1 MKELFKLQADVCK
14 VIANPVRME
23 LIDILKGGEKS
34 VTELVEATGLQKSNI
49 SQHLSLLKS
58 SGVAVSR
65 RDGQSIYY
73 SISNKKIIEACSL
86 MREVLKEQLENQQS
100 IIDKI
105 KAS

>member
-1 MKELFKLQADVCK
+1 MKELYKMQADVCK

-34 VTELVEATGLQKSNI
+34 VSELVDATGLHKANI

-58 SGVAVSR
+58 SGVADSR
-65 RDGQSIYY
+65 RDGQNIYY
-73 SISNKKIIEACSL
+73 SISNRKILDACSL
-86 MREVLKEQLENQQS
+86 MREVLVEQLESQQV
-100 IIDKI
+100 IINKI